1 MLFDEKK
8 LPYHLMLHKFV
19 TCGGQAAFF
28 EAFNWAL
35 TAGGRVPIEHGLE
48 YSDLPE
54 GISRWKRLRGRILK
68 ITIFLLRYWRVSR
81 CLVNAVGEDG
91 EPEEHP

>member
-1 MLFDEKK
+1 MLFDEEK
-8 LPYHLMLHKFV
+8 LPYHLMRHKFF

-54 GISRWKRLRGRILK
+54 GIFYSARLISVSLK
-68 ITIFLLRYWRVSR
+68 
-81 CLVNAVGEDG
+81 
-91 EPEEHP
+91 